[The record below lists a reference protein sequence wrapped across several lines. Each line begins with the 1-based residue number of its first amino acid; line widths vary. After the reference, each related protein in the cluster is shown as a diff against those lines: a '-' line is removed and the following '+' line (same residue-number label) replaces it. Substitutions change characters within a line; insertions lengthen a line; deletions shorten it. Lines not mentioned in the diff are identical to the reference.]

1 MELEAEQLPEP
12 PEQAPRPE
20 LPVPLPEET
29 VSHWRGSVGGG
40 TREQSRGLPGGG
52 GCHGVLSPLGACL
65 TGDRKE

>member
-40 TREQSRGLPGGG
+40 LESRVEGFR
-52 GCHGVLSPLGACL
+52 GVAGAMEC
-65 TGDRKE
+65 